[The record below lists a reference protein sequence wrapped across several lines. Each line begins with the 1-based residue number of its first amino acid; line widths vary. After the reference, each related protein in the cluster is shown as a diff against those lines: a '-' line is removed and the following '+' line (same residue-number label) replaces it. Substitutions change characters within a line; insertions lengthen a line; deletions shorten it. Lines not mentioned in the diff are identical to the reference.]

1 MTLDEQLAMATNAV
15 PAQPATTMETQVFT
29 APNAAVNAQ
38 AAAQVVQT
46 TTTAPLTQPAT
57 NFTTPVTIPN
67 VPVQQMTMQPVTP
80 GVGIDL
86 NQAAQE
92 AEVNYAVQSIEIGQ
106 KISNRAIDPVKKLDK
121 GEKIR
126 LTILN
131 TTDWMAVK
139 VHNHPE
145 LGKIICWGGA
155 CCRDTDARV
164 RYCIPVMVYST
175 LPNDINVPIPQ
186 GKSELKLLILWDQ
199 ESYDSLCQCVINAG
213 NNVEAIDIQANAIDN
228 YGKLMFY
235 PLAQSFRPQFAEALA
250 EAQNKWANVK
260 DKAIQTV
267 GRQLNDEK
275 YARLTQNAVPP
286 QMQEYNISDIA

>member
-1 MTLDEQLAMATNAV
+1 MTLDEQLAMATSAV
-15 PAQPATTMETQVFT
+15 SVAPATQPVAQTVPVQPTQTVVQPVYQQPAV
-29 APNAAVNAQ
+29 AP
-38 AAAQVVQT
+38 VQT
-46 TTTAPLTQPAT
+46 TVTAPVQPMSA
-57 NFTTPVTIPN
+57 PI
-67 VPVQQMTMQPVTP
+67 
-80 GVGIDL
+80 GIDL

-92 AEVNYAVQSIEIGQ
+92 AEVNYSVQTIEIGQ

-126 LTILN
+126 LTVLN

-139 VHNHPE
+139 VHNHPD

-186 GKSELKLLILWDQ
+186 GKSELKLLVLWDS
-199 ESYDSLCQCVINAG
+199 ESYDSLCQCIINNG
-213 NNVEAIDIQANAIDN
+213 NRIDN
-228 YGKLMFY
+228 IDFQAQAVDNFGKLMFY
-235 PLAQSFRPQFAEALA
+235 PLGQSFRPQFANELNEAVA
-250 EAQNKWANVK
+250 KWAQVK
-260 DKAIQTV
+260 DKAIATV

-275 YARLTQNAVPP
+275 YARLTQNVVPP
-286 QMQEYNISDIA
+286 QMQVYTQDDILG